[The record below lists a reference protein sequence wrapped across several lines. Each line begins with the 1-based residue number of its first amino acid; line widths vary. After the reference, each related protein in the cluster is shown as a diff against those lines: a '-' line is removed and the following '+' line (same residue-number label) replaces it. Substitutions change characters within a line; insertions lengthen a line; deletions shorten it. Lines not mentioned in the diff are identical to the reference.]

1 VEAINIYGCSTV
13 DRLDVNI
20 GLLQSPQ
27 LAFQPS
33 TQASQGM
40 FTTTFINTSVD
51 ADMYSWTFGDT
62 ANNTST
68 DANPVHIYASSGN
81 YFITLYAE
89 NSLTG
94 CVDTISRV
102 INVIGNN
109 NLFIPT
115 TFTPNGDGKND
126 LFRVRGDHFTL
137 EEMLIYDQWGKLLY
151 RTDNSRPNWDGRVG
165 GDVVQNGT
173 YVYRIQIVNDNN
185 ISSVLTGS
193 ITVIK

>member
-1 VEAINIYGCSTV
+1 
-13 DRLDVNI
+13 
-20 GLLQSPQ
+20 
-27 LAFQPS
+27 
-33 TQASQGM
+33 
-40 FTTTFINTSVD
+40 
-51 ADMYSWTFGDT
+51 
-62 ANNTST
+62 
-68 DANPVHIYASSGN
+68 VHIYASSGN